1 MIKHES
7 CPVAGLL
14 DRSLPG
20 AAVSLSMINWA
31 GNGSIYINQV
41 MGLESFTVYLHNTL
55 LVLPRWHWAAM
66 FIIAIGIAFVFV
78 LQKEITTYRGV
89 ILGLVVFYGL
99 FILDALVVSRL
110 GRPASFEPALN
121 LAAEYNRLVNGDKL
135 FWLFL
140 FFNILAFVPF
150 GFLLFEVL
158 PEWGRKR
165 RWGIVVFTALGLS
178 LIVESLQWILHV
190 GFFEVTDIVLNTFG
204 AAIGAAVA
212 LCLRSKIRA

>member
-1 MIKHES
+1 MK
-7 CPVAGLL
+7 
-14 DRSLPG
+14 
-20 AAVSLSMINWA
+20 NWV
-31 GNGSIYINQV
+31 GNGSFYINQV

-55 LVLPRWHWAAM
+55 LVLPRWHWAMM

-78 LQKEITTYRGV
+78 LRKKITTYRGV

-99 FILDALVVSRL
+99 FIFDALVVSRL
-110 GRPASFEPALN
+110 GRPVSFEPALN
-121 LAAEYNRLVNGDKL
+121 LVAEYNRLVNGDKL

-158 PEWGRKR
+158 PERGRKQ
-165 RWGIVVFTALGLS
+165 RWGIVVITALGLS